1 MRRITTFKRAAAM
14 MCAGLLAVTSMPVYA
29 GETELPSGVAGT
41 VENPQ
46 TEDTTAQAAPR
57 SADTGQQ
64 TQTEEP
70 STAEQTPETV
80 AAAPTGETSKDDS
93 EYIVVL
99 PIMDGVKYTGI
110 DDGHKSAEYSTSEDI
125 VLLYTAGQEV
135 NFDIETSYA
144 WSVYNK
150 KKDKDIVKSEDVK
163 DGKVSFTMPAD
174 DLIVRYT
181 VPQEETSGTEEKTS
195 ETASEI
201 NTEKQPE
208 TETAQTDASENL
220 EERAQKLGEL
230 IEVKETETVSETSS
244 ETESMETESE
254 TSVSESQSEYQT
266 EVQSEATTETEE
278 SETETEQTMFKVE
291 APDGDGYTME
301 VQGGDMH
308 EAGEKVT
315 VIVTPDDG
323 NVIDEVT
330 AEYAGN
336 TATAD
341 ASNTVTYTSE
351 EEKPERNAEHA
362 QETAREESAE
372 EASFNASASDPV
384 AGETAVSGTS
394 EQSEAASVAETDAVN
409 AEDFK
414 LSVDDTP
421 TEITASSD
429 KANTATSYNLE
440 ASLFEKKVSFKMPSA
455 PVRVSA
461 NARPFNKIAGLDGI
475 NLYGA
480 YDGNGNA
487 GKTFPVNYFEDGQM
501 KSFDFTLD
509 SVWLNINGDSARTNE
524 RVMQFLSNGKVV
536 YTGLAYCLE
545 PKEDNPN
552 NKDINTTNVNNID
565 ISSAVSK
572 GMFYLY
578 RGPAWGKTVNG
589 INLKDMID
597 KAGVT
602 NADGKITNGMYF
614 TVTHY
619 VLAYLYNSNT
629 WNYQGGSDSHPFG
642 KKSAAAFKK
651 IADAVKSL
659 PSPSTSLST
668 TSVSSKISGSVVASD
683 SVIFNAVD
691 TDWGKISL
699 PDGVTLVID
708 GTGTKYGPGT
718 EAIISAGQSFH
729 FERSDGWTGT
739 QGFTIR
745 TRYPSIYNPL
755 KVSVKGAQNLAFS
768 YMSNGNLSVSVTWVP
783 NKRPIKIRKTSS
795 NTAIT
800 NGNNMYS
807 LAGARFQLIGS
818 QTYEF
823 TINSDGSSNE
833 VQAIPGS
840 YTLREV
846 SAPKGYK
853 PVGDIPVTVVAGSG
867 TQYIDVADVP
877 YYGTLNTLLQ
887 KTLPDGVTTSRP
899 MSDAEF
905 TVKYYDQTSAVGTPK
920 RTWVIKTLPEGRI
933 TTYIARLDSAH
944 YVGGDA
950 LYGDNIV
957 PLGTVTVQETK
968 APDGFLVN
976 NQVFTYNISEDSLK
990 VKTNPIENAANY
1002 VENPN
1007 FGAIKIRKADSKQGF
1022 TPQGDATFEGAVFEI
1037 ISDND
1042 FTVNRS
1048 DSAKPYTKGEVVAEI
1063 TTDNNGDAQTSDHL
1077 LQAGTNWIIRE
1088 KTPTKAGYRLLNKD
1102 LSITIEDVDGTV
1114 ADKSY
1119 DASFIPEPVEIGG
1132 ISIQKQDWYITDGNK
1147 PEGAAS
1153 FAGAKFQIRNIS
1165 QNPVT
1170 VKDVQFNKGDVIT
1183 NVDLTTNADGYCET
1197 GLVLPYG
1204 TYEVSE
1210 TKAPEGYRLNKAIA
1224 TVEVHTDGAVEKVES
1239 PEKAGSRVW
1248 REHTIMFD
1256 VKINKFKDYSQNDD
1270 PVSDT
1275 LVPLEG
1281 AKFQI
1286 ISLNDRP
1293 VHVGGKDYTK
1303 DQVVAE
1309 ITTDKDGV
1317 ATTKRIQD
1325 DDTVGTLPYGKYKV
1339 HESYAP
1345 ENLKKIADFEIDGTA
1360 SGQVYDGKYYDTNF
1374 KNDRPIES
1382 PIQIDKVDT
1391 ESGKLIG
1398 LAGTKFQILESDH
1411 KTPHVFKII
1420 GSFIDDVDT
1429 MTIPDTGILTLP
1441 QKLPYGTYYIHEVK
1455 APEGYVLPKEDT
1467 EFKVDDLR
1475 QWGNSQTELLR
1486 DMPQKGRIVVEKKD
1500 AKTGSV
1506 LAGAVFSITAAE
1518 TIKTADGTVHY
1529 EKGAE
1534 VGRMVTGQDGIA
1546 KSGLLYLGKYKV
1558 QEISAPRG
1566 FMLNATVFDTELKY
1580 QGQEVET
1587 FDGETITVTDLPTEY
1602 KLDKVD
1608 ADNKAMPGVTFKL
1621 QRIGGPDSE
1630 GAAFDKAIAGGE
1642 FVTGKDGTFTAS
1654 YIVSGLYSLTETKT
1668 LPGFVLDKTPRYFI
1682 VDENGHIAECD
1693 SQGKANGSL
1702 DKNFLETTW
1711 KNFYTNTEFYKTD
1724 VVKKLVAGAKLKVV
1738 DKDGNIVRYLGDD
1751 NVSYLTAEW
1760 TSSSDVKKIKK
1771 LPVGDFTLIEESV
1784 PSGYV
1789 KASPVHFTV
1798 KETSDV
1804 QKYSMIDKQLFVTKT
1819 DVTGDKEVPGAKL
1832 VVKNTDGKTMDEWT
1846 STDKPHAVSGLEV
1859 GKTYTLTET
1868 LAPKEYVRASTV
1880 TFKVEDDGKNQVVR
1894 MVDKQL
1900 LVTKTDVTGDR
1911 EIPGATLAVT
1921 GKDGKVVDEWVST
1934 EKPHYVS
1941 GLVAGE
1947 SYTLKETVTPKEY
1960 VRATEI
1966 QFRVLD
1972 DGKTQTVHMVDKQL
1986 VVSKTDMTGDREIPG
2001 AKLTITD
2008 KDGKVVDEWTSTE
2021 KPHYT
2026 SGLEA
2031 GASYTLTETT
2041 APDGFVR
2048 AESIKFT
2055 VKDDGKIQTVSMKD
2069 KQVTLTK
2076 LDITGG
2082 KEIPGASITVKDKDG
2097 RTVDEW
2103 VSEEK
2108 PHAISGLEDGGT
2120 YTLTETTAPEGFSR
2134 NPETIEFSVMK
2145 DSGDQHLT
2153 MKDRQVFVTKTD
2165 ITNGQEIPGA
2175 HLSVTD
2181 KDGNVVDEWTSTEN
2195 PHPISGIVD
2204 GEKYTLTETKPA
2216 DGFVTAESIQFTVDD
2231 ELKENQVVEMKDD
2244 ITKVDISKQEITGG
2258 KEIPGAHLVIKDKDG
2273 NVVAE
2278 WDSTETPHYIERIP
2292 IGSYTLTETKP
2303 ADGYVTAE
2311 TISFE
2316 VKDTPEI
2323 QHVKMYDD
2331 VTKVEI
2337 SKQDITTKEELPGAK
2352 LVIRDKDGKTVETW
2366 VSTDEPHYIE
2376 KLPIGDYTLTEITAP
2391 NGYQKAETVKFT
2403 VKDTGEIQHVVMYD
2417 SPIPPQTSTPPKT
2430 SDPINPMLPAE
2441 AGAAAALLAAGLVMR
2456 RKKKEESEKG
2466 A

>member
-46 TEDTTAQAAPR
+46 TEDTTAQAAPQ

-64 TQTEEP
+64 TQTEEL

-110 DDGHKSAEYSTSEDI
+110 DDGHKSAEYSTNEDI

-315 VIVTPDDG
+315 VTVAPEEGFKIDEVAAEYDG
-323 NVIDEVT
+323 NVASADNTNI
-330 AEYAGN
+330 AEYAAAGDTKEEN
-336 TATAD
+336 VSASAEINDDSLTKEETAVEAVEDNASSTKESVETTAPESLDMKVKNVTAD
-341 ASNTVTYTSE
+341 VSADSEDPTSFSVDDAVASKKMTFIMPRANVVLRAKVSEIPGGEKYGINDARYIAGKSKKQTYEINYIEDGVIKSWSWEIGADADSPYGT
-351 EEKPERNAEHA
+351 RG
-362 QETAREESAE
+362 
-372 EASFNASASDPV
+372 SASDGV
-384 AGETAVSGTS
+384 SYLGSTKRLIQFNLDDGTTYTA
-394 EQSEAASVAETDAVN
+394 
-409 AEDFK
+409 
-414 LSVDDTP
+414 
-421 TEITASSD
+421 
-429 KANTATSYNLE
+429 
-440 ASLFEKKVSFKMPSA
+440 
-455 PVRVSA
+455 
-461 NARPFNKIAGLDGI
+461 
-475 NLYGA
+475 
-480 YDGNGNA
+480 
-487 GKTFPVNYFEDGQM
+487 
-501 KSFDFTLD
+501 
-509 SVWLNINGDSARTNE
+509 
-524 RVMQFLSNGKVV
+524 
-536 YTGLAYCLE
+536 LAYCLE
-545 PKEDNPN
+545 PPKAEPETKNFTPKNIKELS
-552 NKDINTTNVNNID
+552 TNSNL
-565 ISSAVSK
+565 AK
-572 GMFYLY
+572 AMFYLF
-578 RGPAWGKTVNG
+578 RGPAWGDTING
-589 INLKDMID
+589 INMKALID
-597 KAGVT
+597 KDFHSATGNHEV
-602 NADGKITNGMYF
+602 NYGSEF
-614 TVTHY
+614 VVTHTILGY
-619 VLAYLYNSNT
+619 FYNSDKSNWAINSSGNEIGAST
-629 WNYQGGSDSHPFG
+629 Q
-642 KKSAAAFKK
+642 KKLLALAKK
-651 IADAVKSL
+651 VESL
-659 PSPSTSLST
+659 PAPGNSISTNSVHANFSGTWFVSDPVTFNSNVPTDWANITAPAGFGILVGSSNSP
-668 TSVSSKISGSVVASD
+668 VASAQ
-683 SVIFNAVD
+683 IA
-691 TDWGKISL
+691 
-699 PDGVTLVID
+699 P
-708 GTGTKYGPGT
+708 
-718 EAIISAGQSFH
+718 GQSFRIAIDPSVTSGSQD
-729 FERSDGWTGT
+729 F
-739 QGFTIR
+739 IVK
-745 TRYPSIYNPL
+745 TRYGSMFAPYKLNTVE
-755 KVSVKGAQNLAFS
+755 KEQNLGFACFS
-768 YMSNGNLSVSVTWVP
+768 DKGYALNVKWEPFRNVAV
-783 NKRPIKIRKTSS
+783 RKSSS
-795 NTAIT
+795 NTTIT

-823 TINSDGSSNE
+823 TINADGSSNE

-867 TQYIDVADVP
+867 TQYFDVADEP

-887 KTLPDGVTTSRP
+887 KTLPDGVTTSRS
-899 MSDAEF
+899 MENAEF
-905 TVKYYDQTSAVGTPK
+905 TVKYYDQTSAAGTPK
-920 RTWVIKTLPEGRI
+920 RTWVIKTIDGI
-933 TTYIARLDSAH
+933 VGGKHAFTAKLDSAH

-950 LYGDNIV
+950 LYGDNVV

-1002 VENPN
+1002 VEKPK
-1007 FGAIKIRKADSKQGF
+1007 FGDIKIRKADSKQGF

-1037 ISDND
+1037 INDND
-1042 FTVNRS
+1042 FTVNRQ
-1048 DSAKPYTKGEVVAEI
+1048 DLRNKEFKKGDVVAEI
-1063 TTDNNGDAQTSDHL
+1063 TTDKDGIAQTKDSL
-1077 LQAGTNWIIRE
+1077 LQSGANYIVRE

-1165 QNPVT
+1165 HNPVT

-1309 ITTDKDGV
+1309 ITTDNDGV

-1529 EKGAE
+1529 EKGTE

-1621 QRIGGPDSE
+1621 QRIGGPDSK

-1819 DVTGDKEVPGAKL
+1819 DVTGDKEIPGAKL

-1846 STDKPHAVSGLEV
+1846 STDKPHAVLGLEV

-1868 LAPKEYVRASTV
+1868 LAPKEYVRASTI

-1900 LVTKTDVTGDR
+1900 LITKTDVTGDR
-1911 EIPGATLAVT
+1911 EIPGATLTVT

-2055 VKDDGKIQTVSMKD
+2055 VKDDGKIQTVNMKD

-2181 KDGNVVDEWTSTEN
+2181 KDGNVVDEWTSTGN